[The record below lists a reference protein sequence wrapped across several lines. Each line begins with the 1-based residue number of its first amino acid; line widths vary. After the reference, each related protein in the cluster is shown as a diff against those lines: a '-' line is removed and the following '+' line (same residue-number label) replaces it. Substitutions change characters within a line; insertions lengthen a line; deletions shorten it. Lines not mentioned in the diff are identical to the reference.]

1 MARHSRAPKICLPL
15 DWLLALMKEAGCLFS
30 NLSKAIKTFI
40 TRYFSLCTLVVTV
53 LVYKIVRSCL
63 NCSFYDWVNYL
74 TRNWLLVG
82 SHGICVQN
90 STESSSGFHRIR
102 MTSFWK
108 GPECLCVCLF
118 NILANLVMFSA
129 INNCYILILNF
140 LLCFNLFCRNQLI
153 FLPK

>member
-40 TRYFSLCTLVVTV
+40 TPYFSLCTLVVIV
-53 LVYKIVRSCL
+53 LVYNIVRFCL
-63 NCSFYDWVNYL
+63 NRCFFCLFVCFLLFHLWVNCL
-74 TRNWLLVG
+74 TMDSLLVG

-90 STESSSGFHRIR
+90 STESYSVFHRIR

-108 GPECLCVCLF
+108 FYKSLSACVCLF
-118 NILANLVMFSA
+118 NNLMMFSA
-129 INNCYILILNF
+129 INNNV
-140 LLCFNLFCRNQLI
+140 I
-153 FLPK
+153 FSA